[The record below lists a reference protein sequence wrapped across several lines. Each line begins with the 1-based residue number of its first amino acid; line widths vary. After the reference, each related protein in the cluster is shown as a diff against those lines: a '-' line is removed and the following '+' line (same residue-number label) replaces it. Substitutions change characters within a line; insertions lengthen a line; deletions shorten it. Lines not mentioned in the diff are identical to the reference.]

1 MGISFLFGLDH
12 GQYVYM
18 IALLDHSQGF
28 YLGEE
33 VPYVDCRNPDAQGSV
48 YRLPQVSV
56 WTLKE
61 LIPEPDVISLVGCSD
76 ILIPLYF
83 ELPEVLLG
91 ASPTELRPR
100 NFLHVDLFDT
110 ITR

>member
-1 MGISFLFGLDH
+1 
-12 GQYVYM
+12 M
-18 IALLDHSQGF
+18 IALLDHGQGF

-33 VPYVDCRNPDAQGSV
+33 VRHVDCRNPGPQGSV

-61 LIPEPDVISLVGCSD
+61 LIPEPDVISLVRSSN
-76 ILIPLYF
+76 ILVPLDF

-110 ITR
+110 ITRPSTPSTLYPMVYQV